1 MPDPPNCSPVKEDWD
16 TLRQPLTSGERT
28 VADLLYSG
36 LCDPWEIYL
45 QPHIN
50 GMIPDFVLLH
60 PSQGVVI
67 LEVKDWSGS
76 GPDIRRLH
84 SAIATSEMR
93 IREIAD
99 LYCPEIDEHY
109 SGRVAHRFVFPY
121 LSREAFRSLSLNLKE
136 FIPAQFITADNLD
149 ELLLDNVQRAL
160 PRTVSDHVID
170 ATTDLR
176 SWFTEPEFS
185 REQRRPLILDSR
197 QEELLNE
204 DPARRVING
213 PAGSGK
219 SQLIAARAAKL
230 ARDGKRVLVLSFN
243 ITLVNYLRD
252 LAVRWPDPSLP
263 SKPIRE
269 NVVFLNFHQ
278 LAKRICI
285 EAGFHDE
292 YKSLWGPS
300 GSARNTDALRA
311 GLAKLLR
318 NVLDGGQ
325 ARFQHHDAILID
337 EGQDFRP
344 GWLQALP
351 GLLRKKGQ
359 MWVAVD
365 LTQDIY
371 ERGEHW
377 PKDLFK
383 GLGFRQPAKLK
394 GSYRLHPTVISLAA
408 KFTEDHLRRTLVDSP
423 EGSIEEQAELG
434 DFSALPPRLRWIQI
448 PKHIEVSAL
457 ATVYS
462 KEIWK
467 LHTELVDPAIAEI
480 IFLCSTHELGLAI
493 VKGLSGK
500 GVKVRHTF
508 DKNSD
513 PPRRKLM
520 AFFKGDSRIKGTTIH
535 SFKGWESRVLLMHIP
550 AGTTESNKRLVYTGL
565 TRLLNSR
572 FGSALTVLCQ
582 EPDLELYGRNWP
594 DLETN
599 LAGGE

>member
-1 MPDPPNCSPVKEDWD
+1 MPDPPKCSPVKEDWD

-28 VADLLYSG
+28 VADSLYSG
-36 LCDPWEIYL
+36 LSDPWEIYL

-60 PSQGVVI
+60 PSRGVVI

-76 GPDIRRLH
+76 GPDMRTLR

-93 IREIAD
+93 VKEIAD
-99 LYCPEIDEHY
+99 LYCPVIGEHY
-109 SGRVAHRFVFPY
+109 RGRVVHRFVFPY
-121 LSREAFRSLSLNLKE
+121 LSREAFRDLSRNLEKWV
-136 FIPAQFITADNLD
+136 PAQFITEDNLD
-149 ELLLDNVQRAL
+149 ESLRDNIQRAL
-160 PRTVSDHVID
+160 PRGVSDDVSD
-170 ATTDLR
+170 ATSDLR
-176 SWFTEPEFS
+176 LWFTEPEFS
-185 REQRRPLILDSR
+185 REQRRPVTLDSR
-197 QEELLNE
+197 QEELLNQ

-230 ARDGKRVLVLSFN
+230 ARDGKRVLVLSYN

-263 SKPIRE
+263 SRPIRE
-269 NVVFLNFHQ
+269 NVIFLNFHQ

-292 YKSLWGPS
+292 YAALWG
-300 GSARNTDALRA
+300 GSARNRDALRT

-318 NVLDGGQ
+318 KVLDGRKGKYQ
-325 ARFQHHDAILID
+325 THDAVLID

-351 GLLRKKGQ
+351 GLLSEKGQ

-377 PKDLFK
+377 PRDLFS
-383 GLGFRQPAKLK
+383 GLGFRQPAKLE
-394 GSYRLHPTVISLAA
+394 GSYRLHPTVASLAA
-408 KFTEDHLRRTLVDSP
+408 KFAEDHLKRTLVDSP
-423 EGSIEEQAELG
+423 DRSTEEQPELG
-434 DFSALPPRLRWIQI
+434 DFSALPPRLRWIQMQ
-448 PKHIEVSAL
+448 KDIEVAAL
-457 ATVYS
+457 ASVYFR
-462 KEIWK
+462 EIWK
-467 LHTELVDPAIAEI
+467 LHTELRDPAIAEI
-480 IFLCSTHELGLAI
+480 VFLCSTHELGLAI
-493 VKGLSGK
+493 IKELSK
-500 GVKVRHTF
+500 EGVKVRHTF
-508 DKNSD
+508 DKNSN
-513 PPRRKLM
+513 PPRRQKM

-550 AGTTESNKRLVYTGL
+550 LGITESNMRLVYAGL

-582 EPDLELYGRNWP
+582 DPDLESYGQNWP
-594 DLETN
+594 EFRKET
-599 LAGGE
+599 LQ